1 MGGVIRK
8 LSHCGTLFSLVNKA
22 SFFPRFI
29 LALNSFPQGL
39 AVLRTVTYISRH
51 AEHGVMRNEL
61 LAGGAMASLRLN
73 EEQRRYFYE
82 LCATGN
88 ITKAA
93 QNLYLTRQGLSLSMR
108 ELEKMVGVALFT
120 RHKRGVELTEAGQML
135 LTFLRQEDD
144 AWNRCLDELRNLDT
158 PKPETVRVGLL
169 SMFVGYEEKRRLL
182 SYFEPSDTVRIEIVD
197 GDHDAFWRQIAQG
210 ELDFAVTMR
219 PPDHWGLPSIR
230 LTDDAL
236 SVLIS
241 CDDPLAAQSSVD
253 FSRDLCGR
261 TVVQTSPYKGRLF
274 ETVFRNHGLR
284 SEAILHDKNLMLAQV
299 STRQHV
305 FIIQSSYAQGLV
317 TDEVCQRPLRN
328 APLDLASVFVFRD
341 SLSPQALA
349 VARVIVGHYGK
360 ADELDRYFAR
370 EEKREDA

>member
-1 MGGVIRK
+1 
-8 LSHCGTLFSLVNKA
+8 
-22 SFFPRFI
+22 
-29 LALNSFPQGL
+29 
-39 AVLRTVTYISRH
+39 
-51 AEHGVMRNEL
+51 
-61 LAGGAMASLRLN
+61 MASIRLN

-108 ELEKMVGVALFT
+108 ELEKTLGVTLFT
-120 RHKRGVELTEAGQML
+120 RHKRGVELTEAGQTL

-144 AWNRCLDELRNLDT
+144 AWTRCLDRLRSLETPEL
-158 PKPETVRVGLL
+158 ETVRVGLL

-182 SYFEPSDTVRIEIVD
+182 SYFEPSATVRIEIVD

-219 PPDHWGLPSIR
+219 PPDHWGLPSVR
-230 LTDDAL
+230 LTDGAL

-241 CDDPLAAQSSVD
+241 SDDPLAAQSSVD
-253 FSRDLCGR
+253 FARDLCGR

-274 ETVFRNHGLR
+274 ETVFRNNGMR

-299 STRQHV
+299 STRRHV
-305 FIIQSSYAQGLV
+305 FIIQSSYAQSLV

-328 APLDLASVFVFRD
+328 APLDLASVFVFREG
-341 SLSPQALA
+341 LSPQALA

-360 ADELDRYFAR
+360 ADELDRYLAR
-370 EEKREDA
+370 EETSEALRPHPPQREQVDARAPAHGPESG